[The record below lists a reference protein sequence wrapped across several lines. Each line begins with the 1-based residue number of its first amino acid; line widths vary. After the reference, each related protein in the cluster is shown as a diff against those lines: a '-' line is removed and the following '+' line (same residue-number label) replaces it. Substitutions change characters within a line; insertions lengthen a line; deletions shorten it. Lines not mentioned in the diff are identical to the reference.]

1 LSVEYLSTINDQFLI
16 SYRPL
21 RGLSAVFPADP
32 GAYAPGFMPPSAS
45 RTVYHNS
52 KAADRF
58 PRLRVAI
65 FLVLVLLGIESS
77 ERAQNPAP
85 NTETPKKAN
94 ARPSGTATIKAEPF
108 DGASLEKMAGQCV
121 TLETEQGAIVIEML
135 PAKAPES
142 ARNFLNLAAIGAFD
156 TTSFSRVV
164 PGFVI
169 QGGDLATS
177 EKWNAQLANRA
188 QKHLPDEP
196 SDLRHV
202 RGVVSM
208 ARTNEP
214 NSATTHFFIL
224 VGDGP
229 HLDGSF
235 SAFGRVRRGIEV
247 ADAINRAPSEREKP
261 NVPVRI
267 TRAEVAACGK

>member
-1 LSVEYLSTINDQFLI
+1 MNQFPDMFLLMN
-16 SYRPL
+16 SRPRCQVL
-21 RGLSAVFPADP
+21 HLCVS
-32 GAYAPGFMPPSAS
+32 
-45 RTVYHNS
+45 
-52 KAADRF
+52 
-58 PRLRVAI
+58 I
-65 FLVLVLLGIESS
+65 FLLFVSTGIESS
-77 ERAQNPAP
+77 VAAQNPP
-85 NTETPKKAN
+85 PSTETPKKVN
-94 ARPSGTATIKAEPF
+94 TRPSGTATIRAEPF
-108 DGASLEKMAGQCV
+108 DGASVEKMAGQCV
-121 TLETEQGAIVIEML
+121 TLETEQGAIVIEVL

-142 ARNFLNLAAIGAFD
+142 ARNFLNLAATGAFD
-156 TTSFSRVV
+156 TTTFARVV

-177 EKWNAQLANRA
+177 EKWNAQLSNRA

-196 SDLRHV
+196 SDLKHV

-208 ARTNEP
+208 ARTTEP

-229 HLDGSF
+229 HLDGTF

-247 ADAINRAPSEREKP
+247 ADAINRAPSANEKP

-267 TRAEVAACGK
+267 TRAEVAVCGK